1 MGRVERQKA
10 FFVKRIL
17 VDGLDLQ
24 LLGDHFL
31 NFGIRVRREAVHP
44 SSQAVWAH
52 ISSPASATA
61 IDLPN
66 LNLLLPFE
74 PWKNL
79 EEILKGL
86 SSSTGVQGSLAE
98 LPTALDNTLMVP
110 RSGLQHAA
118 VTSYGY
124 KLQCLRIQVRQIAR
138 ERDKARLDLEKVE
151 GHCLQLG
158 RELDEQYVAFEHTQ
172 SKLKDFQAEI
182 EAKEL
187 LLQQAVSHQ
196 AKLEADTQ
204 FLQGKEASLQGRLNH
219 VMKENTQ
226 LQNKV
231 MEMAEKLVASEKL
244 VLELQKEL
252 NCVVKDKLGQVEP
265 HSPELLNQSEC
276 FAEIVLE
283 YERQCQRVKV
293 LWDQN
298 GVLQREL
305 ERLRLQLQ
313 ESRAERGPPA
323 GETSLSMEQLQ
334 EQLRDLKVQLETKIN
349 YYEEEI
355 ELMRKNFERERK
367 DSEESFK
374 AEMRKMEDQKRDLEE
389 TVAKY
394 WAVIDSLKEQKC
406 VWSLELEERFEVEQ
420 ARVGQQHTEDIY
432 HPGQQLD
439 REGEELRTQRRDR
452 ERLSCMW
459 VLEMPQEAQHVN
471 PDVKLT
477 QKAAAVR
484 SVLPSRGSKCHT
496 AHALVVCL
504 GCLGKTGRTSPLSYS
519 ASHMGELCQLLEE
532 NSLLKSQLGRLQ
544 QELRLAKER
553 GSNHDV
559 RNVSKLGREK
569 VEELAEI
576 AELTASSE
584 KSKGDVS
591 HLNVKM
597 RQLGCELT
605 ECKASHGAGP
615 GTVQLQSQRLA
626 EAERLRGAEMAAR
639 LEHHQQHAACWME
652 TELLQQQL
660 RASQEKL
667 LEAKANL
674 SLAQT
679 RHALQLQQAKAQM
692 NNVVP
697 KKQFER
703 LQTSLREE
711 QCKAQ
716 QLQENLHRQAEQTC
730 RQLVTIQE
738 EHESL
743 LQAAVE
749 QAEGLEHNLRSAEA
763 VLAERAAQLK
773 DAQAQ
778 ISRNKLLIEDLREEN
793 RGFAMA
799 LQVAELKQ
807 KSTEEKNQLLE
818 EQASALKQLIGK
830 ITPASLSG

>member
-1 MGRVERQKA
+1 MGPVERQKA

-24 LLGDHFL
+24 LLGGHFL

-44 SSQAVWAH
+44 SSQAVWTH

-79 EEILKGL
+79 EEILKRL
-86 SSSTGVQGSLAE
+86 SSSTGVQVSLAE

-118 VTSYGY
+118 VASYGY

-158 RELDEQYVAFEHTQ
+158 RELDEQ
-172 SKLKDFQAEI
+172 DFQAEI

-231 MEMAEKLVASEKL
+231 TEMAEKLVASEKL

-283 YERQCQRVKV
+283 YERQCQV

-298 GVLQREL
+298 EVLQREL
-305 ERLRLQLQ
+305 ERLRLQLR

-323 GETSLSMEQLQ
+323 GGLSSQGFFLSVCRSPSPPVSTSPCTQTSLSMEQLQ
-334 EQLRDLKVQLETKIN
+334 EQLWDLKVQLETKVRGVGGDVLTSWHNCLIN
-349 YYEEEI
+349 YYEKEI

-394 WAVIDSLKEQKC
+394 WAVTDSLKEQKC
-406 VWSLELEERFEVEQ
+406 VWSLELEERFEVDQ

-439 REGEELRTQRRDR
+439 QEGEELRTQRRDR
-452 ERLSCMW
+452 ERL
-459 VLEMPQEAQHVN
+459 
-471 PDVKLT
+471 
-477 QKAAAVR
+477 R
-484 SVLPSRGSKCHT
+484 
-496 AHALVVCL
+496 
-504 GCLGKTGRTSPLSYS
+504 
-519 ASHMGELCQLLEE
+519 GELCQLLEE

-559 RNVSKLGREK
+559 KNVSKLGREK

-576 AELTASSE
+576 AELTASGE

-597 RQLGCELT
+597 HQLGCELT
-605 ECKASHGAGP
+605 ERKASHGAGP

-679 RHALQLQQAKAQM
+679 RHALQLQQAKARM

-697 KKQFER
+697 KKQFEQ

-730 RQLVTIQE
+730 RQLVRIQE
-738 EHESL
+738 EHERL

>member
-1 MGRVERQKA
+1 MGPVERQKA

-24 LLGDHFL
+24 LLGGHFL

-44 SSQAVWAH
+44 SSQAVWTH

-79 EEILKGL
+79 EEILKRL
-86 SSSTGVQGSLAE
+86 SSSTGVQVSLAE

-118 VTSYGY
+118 VASYGY
-124 KLQCLRIQVRQIAR
+124 KLQCLR
-138 ERDKARLDLEKVE
+138 
-151 GHCLQLG
+151 
-158 RELDEQYVAFEHTQ
+158 
-172 SKLKDFQAEI
+172 DFQAEI

-231 MEMAEKLVASEKL
+231 TEMAEKLVASEKL

-283 YERQCQRVKV
+283 YERQCQV

-298 GVLQREL
+298 EVLQREL
-305 ERLRLQLQ
+305 ERLRLQLR

-323 GETSLSMEQLQ
+323 GGLSSQGFFLSVCRSPSPPVSTSPCTQTSLSMEQLQ
-334 EQLRDLKVQLETKIN
+334 EQLWDLKVQLETKVRGVGGDVLTSWHNCLIN
-349 YYEEEI
+349 YYEKEI

-394 WAVIDSLKEQKC
+394 WAVTDSLKEQKC
-406 VWSLELEERFEVEQ
+406 VWSLELEERFEVDQ

-439 REGEELRTQRRDR
+439 QEGEELRTQRRDR
-452 ERLSCMW
+452 ERL
-459 VLEMPQEAQHVN
+459 
-471 PDVKLT
+471 
-477 QKAAAVR
+477 R
-484 SVLPSRGSKCHT
+484 
-496 AHALVVCL
+496 
-504 GCLGKTGRTSPLSYS
+504 
-519 ASHMGELCQLLEE
+519 GELCQLLEE

-559 RNVSKLGREK
+559 KNVSKLGREK

-576 AELTASSE
+576 AELTASGE

-597 RQLGCELT
+597 HQLGCELT
-605 ECKASHGAGP
+605 ERKASHGAGP

-679 RHALQLQQAKAQM
+679 RHALQLQQAKARM

-697 KKQFER
+697 KKQFEQ

-730 RQLVTIQE
+730 RQLVRIQE
-738 EHESL
+738 EHERL

>member
-24 LLGDHFL
+24 LLGGHFL

-44 SSQAVWAH
+44 SSQAVWTH

-79 EEILKGL
+79 EEILKRL
-86 SSSTGVQGSLAE
+86 SSSTGVQVSLAE

-118 VTSYGY
+118 IASYGY

-158 RELDEQYVAFEHTQ
+158 RELDEQYVALEHTQ

-231 MEMAEKLVASEKL
+231 TEMAEKLVASEKL

-283 YERQCQRVKV
+283 YERQCQV

-298 GVLQREL
+298 EVLQREL
-305 ERLRLQLQ
+305 ERLRLQLR
-313 ESRAERGPPA
+313 ESRAERGLPA
-323 GETSLSMEQLQ
+323 GGLSPQGFFLSVCRSPSPPVSTSPCTETSLSMEQLQ

-349 YYEEEI
+349 YYEKEI

-367 DSEESFK
+367 DREESFK

-452 ERLSCMW
+452 ERL
-459 VLEMPQEAQHVN
+459 
-471 PDVKLT
+471 
-477 QKAAAVR
+477 R
-484 SVLPSRGSKCHT
+484 
-496 AHALVVCL
+496 
-504 GCLGKTGRTSPLSYS
+504 
-519 ASHMGELCQLLEE
+519 GELCQLLEE

-559 RNVSKLGREK
+559 KNVSKLGREK

-576 AELTASSE
+576 AELTASGE

-615 GTVQLQSQRLA
+615 ATVQLQSQRLA

-697 KKQFER
+697 KKQFEQ

-730 RQLVTIQE
+730 RQLVRIQE
-738 EHESL
+738 EHERL

>member
-1 MGRVERQKA
+1 MGRAERQKA

-17 VDGLDLQ
+17 VHGLDLQ
-24 LLGDHFL
+24 LLGGHFL
-31 NFGIRVRREAVHP
+31 NFGIRVHREAVHL

-79 EEILKGL
+79 EEILKRL
-86 SSSTGVQGSLAE
+86 SSSTGVQVSLAE

-110 RSGLQHAA
+110 RSGLQRAA
-118 VTSYGY
+118 VASYGY

-151 GHCLQLG
+151 GYCLQLG
-158 RELDEQYVAFEHTQ
+158 RELDEQYVALEHTQ

-231 MEMAEKLVASEKL
+231 TEMAEKLVASEKL

-252 NCVVKDKLGQVEP
+252 DCVVKD
-265 HSPELLNQSEC
+265 
-276 FAEIVLE
+276 
-283 YERQCQRVKV
+283 KV

-305 ERLRLQLQ
+305 ERLRLQLR

-323 GETSLSMEQLQ
+323 GVCRSPSPLVSTSPCTETSLSMEQLQ

-355 ELMRKNFERERK
+355 GLMRKNFERERK

-394 WAVIDSLKEQKC
+394 WAVTDSLKEQKC

-420 ARVGQQHTEDIY
+420 ARVGQQHTKDIY

-452 ERLSCMW
+452 ERL
-459 VLEMPQEAQHVN
+459 
-471 PDVKLT
+471 
-477 QKAAAVR
+477 R
-484 SVLPSRGSKCHT
+484 
-496 AHALVVCL
+496 
-504 GCLGKTGRTSPLSYS
+504 
-519 ASHMGELCQLLEE
+519 GELCQLREE

-544 QELRLAKER
+544 EELRLAKER
-553 GSNHDV
+553 GSSHDV
-559 RNVSKLGREK
+559 KNVSKLGREK

-597 RQLGCELT
+597 RHLGCELT
-605 ECKASHGAGP
+605 EHKASHGAGP

-697 KKQFER
+697 KKQFEQ

-730 RQLVTIQE
+730 RQLVRIQE
-738 EHESL
+738 EHERL
-743 LQAAVE
+743 LQAAME

-793 RGFAMA
+793 RGVAMA

-818 EQASALKQLIGK
+818 EQTSALKQLIGK

>member
-252 NCVVKDKLGQVEP
+252 NCVVKD
-265 HSPELLNQSEC
+265 
-276 FAEIVLE
+276 
-283 YERQCQRVKV
+283 
-293 LWDQN
+293 
-298 GVLQREL
+298 
-305 ERLRLQLQ
+305 
-313 ESRAERGPPA
+313 
-323 GETSLSMEQLQ
+323 
-334 EQLRDLKVQLETKIN
+334 KIN

>member
-1 MGRVERQKA
+1 MR
-10 FFVKRIL
+10 
-17 VDGLDLQ
+17 
-24 LLGDHFL
+24 
-31 NFGIRVRREAVHP
+31 
-44 SSQAVWAH
+44 
-52 ISSPASATA
+52 
-61 IDLPN
+61 
-66 LNLLLPFE
+66 
-74 PWKNL
+74 
-79 EEILKGL
+79 L
-86 SSSTGVQGSLAE
+86 SSSTGVQVSLAE

-110 RSGLQHAA
+110 RSGLQRAA
-118 VTSYGY
+118 VASYGY
-124 KLQCLRIQVRQIAR
+124 KLQCLR
-138 ERDKARLDLEKVE
+138 
-151 GHCLQLG
+151 
-158 RELDEQYVAFEHTQ
+158 
-172 SKLKDFQAEI
+172 DFQAEI

-231 MEMAEKLVASEKL
+231 TEMAEKLVASEKL

-252 NCVVKDKLGQVEP
+252 DCVVKDKLGQVKP
-265 HSPELLNQSEC
+265 HSPELLNRSEC

-283 YERQCQRVKV
+283 YERQCQV

-305 ERLRLQLQ
+305 ERLRLQLR

-323 GETSLSMEQLQ
+323 GGLSSQGFSLSVCRSPSPLVSTSPCTETSLSMEQLQ
-334 EQLRDLKVQLETKIN
+334 EQLRDLKVQLETKVRGVGGDVLTSWHNCLIN

-355 ELMRKNFERERK
+355 GLMRKNFERERK

-394 WAVIDSLKEQKC
+394 WAVTDSLKEQKC

-420 ARVGQQHTEDIY
+420 ARVGQQHTKDIY

-484 SVLPSRGSKCHT
+484 SVPSSRGSKCHT
-496 AHALVVCL
+496 AHALVVL
-504 GCLGKTGRTSPLSYS
+504 LACLGKRGRTSPLSYS
-519 ASHMGELCQLLEE
+519 ASHMGELCQLREE

-544 QELRLAKER
+544 EELRLAKER
-553 GSNHDV
+553 GSSHDV
-559 RNVSKLGREK
+559 KNVSKLGREK

-597 RQLGCELT
+597 HHLGCELT
-605 ECKASHGAGP
+605 EHKASHGAGP

-697 KKQFER
+697 KKQFEQ

-716 QLQENLHRQAEQTC
+716 QLQENLHQQAEQTC
-730 RQLVTIQE
+730 RQLVRIQE
-738 EHESL
+738 EHERL
-743 LQAAVE
+743 LQAAME

-793 RGFAMA
+793 RGVAMA

-818 EQASALKQLIGK
+818 EQTSALKQLIGK

>member
-1 MGRVERQKA
+1 
-10 FFVKRIL
+10 
-17 VDGLDLQ
+17 
-24 LLGDHFL
+24 
-31 NFGIRVRREAVHP
+31 
-44 SSQAVWAH
+44 
-52 ISSPASATA
+52 
-61 IDLPN
+61 
-66 LNLLLPFE
+66 
-74 PWKNL
+74 
-79 EEILKGL
+79 
-86 SSSTGVQGSLAE
+86 
-98 LPTALDNTLMVP
+98 MVP
-110 RSGLQHAA
+110 RSGLQHTA
-118 VTSYGY
+118 VASYGY

-158 RELDEQYVAFEHTQ
+158 RELDEQYVALKHTQ

-187 LLQQAVSHQ
+187 LLQQAISHR

-231 MEMAEKLVASEKL
+231 TEMAEKLVASEKL

-283 YERQCQRVKV
+283 YERQCQV

-305 ERLRLQLQ
+305 ERLRLQLR
-313 ESRAERGPPA
+313 ESRAERGLPA

-334 EQLRDLKVQLETKIN
+334 EQLRDLKVQLETKVRGVGGDVLTSWHNLIN

-355 ELMRKNFERERK
+355 ELMRKNFEKERK

-374 AEMRKMEDQKRDLEE
+374 AEMHKMEDQKRDLEE

-406 VWSLELEERFEVEQ
+406 VWSLDLEERFEVEQ

-439 REGEELRTQRRDR
+439 REGEELRMQRRDR
-452 ERLSCMW
+452 ERL
-459 VLEMPQEAQHVN
+459 
-471 PDVKLT
+471 
-477 QKAAAVR
+477 R
-484 SVLPSRGSKCHT
+484 
-496 AHALVVCL
+496 
-504 GCLGKTGRTSPLSYS
+504 
-519 ASHMGELCQLLEE
+519 GELCQLLEE

-559 RNVSKLGREK
+559 KNVSKLGREN

-576 AELTASSE
+576 ELTASSE

-597 RQLGCELT
+597 HQLGCELA
-605 ECKASHGAGP
+605 ERKASHGAGP

-626 EAERLRGAEMAAR
+626 EAEQLRGAEMAAR
-639 LEHHQQHAACWME
+639 LQHHQQHAACWME

-697 KKQFER
+697 KKQFEQ

-730 RQLVTIQE
+730 RQLVRIQE
-738 EHESL
+738 EHERL

-818 EQASALKQLIGK
+818 EQTSALKQLIGK
-830 ITPASLSG
+830 ITPASLTPLGL